1 MRDTIVI
8 GMSGGVDS
16 AVAASILVENGHN
29 VEAVFM
35 KNWDEEDQEF
45 CTAAE
50 DYKDALQV
58 CDILDIPLRSVDL
71 KDQYWEKVFK
81 VFLNECE
88 KGRTP
93 NPDIL
98 CNKEIKFRAFLD
110 YALELGATRI
120 ATGHYAQIKTTDN
133 NFQLLRGKDSNKDQ
147 SYFLYRLDQSQVSK
161 SIFPIGTLDKERV
174 REKANSLGF

>member
-16 AVAASILVENGHN
+16 AVAASILVENGYN

-58 CDILDIPLRSVDL
+58 
-71 KDQYWEKVFK
+71 
-81 VFLNECE
+81 
-88 KGRTP
+88 
-93 NPDIL
+93 
-98 CNKEIKFRAFLD
+98 
-110 YALELGATRI
+110 
-120 ATGHYAQIKTTDN
+120 
-133 NFQLLRGKDSNKDQ
+133 
-147 SYFLYRLDQSQVSK
+147 
-161 SIFPIGTLDKERV
+161 
-174 REKANSLGF
+174 